1 MQEEEEQKEQKAN
14 ELLITQTRLSLEEFE
29 ERLRNRLPNDRI
41 QLLLRMTKCRKLYR
55 FLYGDTSK
63 IDLTQDD
70 IFDPKV
76 QEKEGNWDEKSFRA
90 SPEEYVQILISIL
103 KRINTPKA
111 PRGKREGYDDRW
123 SFHTFT
129 DVCWKVVDFDTLST
143 TSFKTG
149 YVSC

>member
-1 MQEEEEQKEQKAN
+1 
-14 ELLITQTRLSLEEFE
+14 
-29 ERLRNRLPNDRI
+29 
-41 QLLLRMTKCRKLYR
+41 MTKCRKLYR
-55 FLYGDTSK
+55 FLYDDTSK

-111 PRGKREGYDDRW
+111 PRCKREVYDDRW

-129 DVCWKVVDFDTLST
+129 DVC
-143 TSFKTG
+143 
-149 YVSC
+149 